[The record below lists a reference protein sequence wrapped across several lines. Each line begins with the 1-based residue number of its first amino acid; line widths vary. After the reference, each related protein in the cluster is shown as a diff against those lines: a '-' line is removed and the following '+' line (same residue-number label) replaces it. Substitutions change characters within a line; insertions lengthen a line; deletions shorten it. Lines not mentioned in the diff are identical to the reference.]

1 MISKKMTRFVRI
13 LLITAFI
20 APCLSAVAFAAN
32 YYVDSVSGNDSN
44 TGALTAPW
52 RSVAKVKAT
61 ALKAGDAVY
70 FKCGGAWDEL
80 LSPATGASG
89 NPVVYG
95 AYGTGNR
102 PVIRGFSADGKSYV
116 RFEGITFKNGSSS
129 HPGLI
134 TNSSHHISVVNC
146 DIIADT
152 SNSTWAALYILNN
165 SHHNEIIGCN
175 IEHRNTG
182 RQSDA
187 VNLRLN
193 ANYNLIKNNKIGAAT
208 HYALSLEGNSD
219 AYPSY
224 TCNYN
229 VIVNNVINNP
239 NGAQM
244 SLQSESSNNVVD
256 GNIIS
261 GGKST
266 SYCANLPRS
275 FKNVS
280 RNNIIRRNV
289 IKDNTESTASGLG
302 TEVYAYNN
310 YPANI
315 ATGNRTYNNVMTNI
329 NKYPVVM
336 ATNGDTGATA
346 YNNIYKNNI
355 VYNNI
360 SAYQAVIQANTAI
373 KDNYFQ
379 NNLFYKSGVTNV
391 LSIGGVGKSVA
402 GAESGDPSHWVGNVQ
417 KDPYLGVDFR
427 PVSGSPCIDTGAFL
441 TSVTS
446 ASGSGYTITV
456 ADARYFTD
464 GYGIFPGDLIR
475 VGSTT
480 ANIAAIDYST
490 NKITFKEQMSWQQ
503 GAAVSLPYSG
513 NKPDIG
519 AFENGNSATALLAPM
534 NLRVV
539 N

>member
-1 MISKKMTRFVRI
+1 MKINRYSGKTRI
-13 LLITAFI
+13 LVF
-20 APCLSAVAFAAN
+20 SALLFCGASTSGWAAT
-32 YYVDSVSGNDSN
+32 YYVDSTRGKDGNPGTQS
-44 TGALTAPW
+44 APW
-52 RSVAKVKAT
+52 RTVAKVSSS
-61 ALKAGDAVY
+61 ALKAGDVVN
-70 FKCGGAWDEL
+70 FKSGCAWDEL

-116 RFEGITFKNGSSS
+116 RFEGITFKNDSSS
-129 HPGLI
+129 HPVLI
-134 TNSSHHISVVNC
+134 TNSSHHISVVKC

-193 ANYNLIKNNKIGAAT
+193 ANYNLIKDNKIGAAT

-219 AYPSY
+219 VYPSY

-229 VIVNNVINNP
+229 IIVNNVINNP

-280 RNNIIRRNV
+280 RNNIIRRNI

-302 TEVYAYNN
+302 TEVYAYRN
-310 YPANI
+310 YPTNV
-315 ATGNRTYNNVMTNI
+315 ATGNRIYNNVVTNI
-329 NKYPVVM
+329 YRYPIVI
-336 ATNGDTGATA
+336 ATNGDAGAKA
-346 YNNIYKNNI
+346 YNNIYKNNA

-360 SAYQAVIQANTAI
+360 SAYQVVIQAHAAI
-373 KDNYFQ
+373 RKNYFQ
-379 NNLFYKSGVTNV
+379 NNLFYKSGVKNV
-391 LSIGGVGKSVA
+391 LKIGGSGRSVA
-402 GAESGDPSHWVGNVQ
+402 GVESADPSHWAGNIQ
-417 KDPYLGVDFR
+417 KNPYLGVDFR
-427 PVSGSPCIDTGAFL
+427 PMSGSPCVDAGVFL

-456 ADARYFTD
+456 EDAGYFTD
-464 GYGIFPGDLIR
+464 GYGIFKGDKIR
-475 VGSTT
+475 VGNTA
-480 ANIAAIDYST
+480 ANIESIDYS
-490 NKITFKEQMSWQQ
+490 NNRITLKEQIRWLY
-503 GAAVSLPYSG
+503 GAPVSLPFAGS
-513 NKPDIG
+513 KPDIG
-519 AFENGNSATALLAPM
+519 AFEQDE
-534 NLRVV
+534 R
-539 N
+539 